1 MCAPSQMSKEPL
13 DVPNLGLFMS
23 AKTDSDEEQTVA
35 KPSTTVVSWCGS
47 THADAP
53 HDAMGLHT

>member
-1 MCAPSQMSKEPL
+1 MSKEPL